1 MTSMGRRR
9 LLVAVSERDHIKGP
23 ASASVTVVGYGDYEC
38 PHCGHLYHVLNAVES
53 YMGRR
58 LRLVYRHF
66 PLGVVHPHA
75 RLAAEAA
82 EAAAA
87 QGKFWQMHAR
97 LFEHQQPLDSST
109 ILACAAALELDMP
122 RFDLELDEHVHDERV
137 WADLMGGV
145 RSGANATPT
154 LFVNGL
160 RHNGSHDLE
169 TLILAVEQATRV
181 AAEVPSRDIQNVF
194 VTREKETTS

>member
-1 MTSMGRRR
+1 M
-9 LLVAVSERDHIKGP
+9 VAVSERDHIKGP
-23 ASASVTVVGYGDYEC
+23 ASALVTVVEYGDYEC
-38 PHCGHLYHVLNAVES
+38 PHCGHLYQVMNAVES

-87 QGKFWQMHAR
+87 QGKFWQMHAC
-97 LFEHQQPLDSST
+97 LFEHQQTLARST
-109 ILACAAALELDMP
+109 ILECAEALDLDMA
-122 RFDLELDEHVHDERV
+122 RFTLELDEHVHGERV

-145 RSGANATPT
+145 RSGVNATPT
-154 LFVNGL
+154 LFVNGV
-160 RHNGSHDLE
+160 RHEGSHDLQ
-169 TLILAVEQATRV
+169 TLIHSFDEAARAV
-181 AAEVPSRDIQNVF
+181 AAARIPGIQ
-194 VTREKETTS
+194 KSS